1 MGTGC
6 RKTPFFSL
14 GSLRACLPYLKW
26 TQRIQKPAE
35 LLSVEETRAVA
46 TSSTVKKEKR
56 TDQFLLF
63 SVGAF
68 FNQPWKAAMANKWSW
83 ELKNKS

>member
-6 RKTPFFSL
+6 RKTPFFNL
-14 GSLRACLPYLKW
+14 GSLKACLPYLKCS
-26 TQRIQKPAE
+26 QGIQKPAE
-35 LLSVEETRAVA
+35 LFSVEETRAVA

-56 TDQFLLF
+56 MNQFLLF

-68 FNQPWKAAMANKWSW
+68 LINPGKQPWLTNGPG
-83 ELKNKS
+83 N